1 MILKTLHELVY
12 LAHNIGFLLV
22 SIFSKPQTIIISRL
36 CSSEPVVTSIFL
48 SELNETL
55 IKSSYGVANAD
66 KQSPEFFQI
75 LITAFLPLY
84 PDTNHSPSLLASKQD
99 IGLEC
104 PI

>member
-1 MILKTLHELVY
+1 
-12 LAHNIGFLLV
+12 
-22 SIFSKPQTIIISRL
+22 
-36 CSSEPVVTSIFL
+36 
-48 SELNETL
+48 
-55 IKSSYGVANAD
+55 VANAD